1 MASKSRTQAREKY
14 LEFQLLQQQLEQL
27 TKYIEELESKQAEF
41 LSTKENLSE
50 LSASRIGSEVFMPVA
65 HGIFAKA
72 TLSSSEE
79 LLVNVGA
86 DIAVAKPMPEVVNL
100 IDRQIAEVKE
110 IRVNIH
116 ANIEKL
122 TERLNTVMEE
132 LESFS

>member
-1 MASKSRTQAREKY
+1 MTSKSHDQAQEKY
-14 LEFQLLQQQLEQL
+14 LEFQLVQQQLEQL
-27 TKYIEELESKQAEF
+27 TKYMEELESKQAEF

-50 LSASRIGSEVFMPVA
+50 LKISKIGSDIFMPVA
-65 HGIFAKA
+65 QGIFAKA
-72 TLSSSEE
+72 TLSSSDE

-86 DIAVAKPMPEVVNL
+86 DIAVTKPIPEVVSL

-110 IRVNIH
+110 IRFNIH